1 VPGAPAPG
9 VAAQKK
15 SLHASGRDTPRV
27 QHARRDYR
35 QRIAALGPRRF
46 KFVDESS
53 VNLAMTRLY
62 GRAPA
67 GARVVGSAP
76 QNDGPNVTMLGALGI
91 QGLQAVMTV
100 DGATDAD
107 AFRTSVKR
115 VWGPTL
121 APGDLVVMDN
131 WPAHKAVGVPQAIA
145 RRGARLLYLPPYSPD
160 LSPIAPGWPK
170 VKTALRTA
178 KARTRAVLD
187 AAIAEAMGTVSP
199 TDARNWFKHCGYPV
213 H

>member
-1 VPGAPAPG
+1 
-9 VAAQKK
+9 
-15 SLHASGRDTPRV
+15 
-27 QHARRDYR
+27 
-35 QRIAALGPRRF
+35 
-46 KFVDESS
+46 

-67 GARVVGSAP
+67 GVRVVGSAP
-76 QNDGPNVTMLGALGI
+76 QNYGPNVTMLGALGI

-107 AFRTSVKR
+107 VFRTYVKR
-115 VWGPTL
+115 VLGPTL
-121 APGDLVVMDN
+121 TPGDLVVMDN
-131 WPAHKAVGVPQAIA
+131 LQAHKAVGVQQAIA

-160 LSPIAPGWPK
+160 LSPIEPCWSK

-187 AAIAEAMGTVSP
+187 ATIAEAMVTVSP
-199 TDARNWFKHCGYPV
+199 TDARNWFNHCGYSV